1 MLKLRTLPPC
11 IFGATHRG
19 WYESGSGSYHI
30 ELLDRDHTVLG
41 EWHEQDHDVREFA
54 DDVRLTHEHM

>member
-1 MLKLRTLPPC
+1 MVTQMIYPLYDFYTDIHPL
-11 IFGATHRG
+11 
-19 WYESGSGSYHI
+19 
-30 ELLDRDHTVLG
+30 ELLDREHSVLG